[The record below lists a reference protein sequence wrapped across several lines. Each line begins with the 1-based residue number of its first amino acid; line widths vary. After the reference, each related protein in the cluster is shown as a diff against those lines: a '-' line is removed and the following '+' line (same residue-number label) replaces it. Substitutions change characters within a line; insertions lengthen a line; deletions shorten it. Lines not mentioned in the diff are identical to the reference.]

1 MEINLPDYKEIA
13 SKIKKNKVSV
23 KEEEIKNGLKWLQK
37 SRAKFSAKNDP
48 AQKGDFVEIEY
59 KIEAGEAALKD
70 GFILGEGHFLPG
82 FEDNLI
88 AMKSGEEKKDISLD
102 KEGQKIKIDLKI
114 TSVQKVEFSQIN
126 DEFAKSLGDFKD
138 LNHLKENIKQG
149 IALEKEQA
157 EVKKLRQEVLNLIS
171 KETEIEIPD
180 ILIENEKKN
189 MLENLKKMVSQRIKV
204 SFQEYLD
211 KIKKTE
217 KEILDSFDL
226 EAKTKI
232 KNFLILQEIGEKE
245 KVEVS
250 DQEIMDE
257 VNKTLRRF
265 PSVKEAEKNIGLD
278 LQEFKD
284 YTKQVIKNEK
294 IFKVLKP

>member
-13 SKIKKNKVSV
+13 SKVKKNKVAV
-23 KEEEIKNGLKWLQK
+23 KEEEIENALKWLQK
-37 SRAKFSAKNDP
+37 SRAKFSAKNEP
-48 AQKGDFVEIEY
+48 AQKGDFIEIEY
-59 KIEAGEAALKD
+59 KVEGKTLKD
-70 GFILGEGHFLPG
+70 GFILGQGHFLPG

-88 AMKSGEEKKDISLD
+88 GLKSGEEKKDISLN
-102 KEGQKIKIDLKI
+102 KGGQKIKIDLKI

-149 IALEKEQA
+149 ITLEKERA
-157 EVKKLRQEVLNLIS
+157 ETQKLRQEILNQIS
-171 KETEIEIPD
+171 KETKIEIPD

-245 KVEVS
+245 KVEVL

-257 VNKTLRRF
+257 VNKILRRF

-284 YTKQVIKNEK
+284 YTKQVIYNEK
-294 IFKVLKP
+294 VFKILKP

>member
-13 SKIKKNKVSV
+13 SKIKKNEVLV
-23 KEEEIKNGLKWLQK
+23 KEEEIENALKWLQK

-59 KIEAGEAALKD
+59 KVEDKTLKD
-70 GFILGEGHFLPG
+70 GFILGQGHFLPG

-88 AMKSGEEKKDISLD
+88 GLKSGQEKKDISLD

-138 LNHLKENIKQG
+138 LNHLKENIKKG
-149 IALEKEQA
+149 IILEKEQA
-157 EVKKLRQEVLNLIS
+157 EVQKLRQEILNQIS
-171 KETEIEIPD
+171 KETKIEIPD

-257 VNKTLRRF
+257 VNKILRRF

-278 LQEFKD
+278 LQKFKD
-284 YTKQVIKNEK
+284 YTKQVIYNEK
-294 IFKVLKP
+294 VFKILKP

>member
-1 MEINLPDYKEIA
+1 MEIKLPDYKEIA
-13 SKIKKNKVSV
+13 SKIKRNEVSV
-23 KEEEIKNGLKWLQK
+23 KEEEIENALKWLQK
-37 SRAKFSAKNDP
+37 SRAKFSLKNEP

-59 KIEAGEAALKD
+59 KIEGKTLKD
-70 GFILGEGHFLPG
+70 GFILGQGHFLPG

-88 AMKSGEEKKDISLD
+88 GLKSGQEKKDISLD
-102 KEGQKIKIDLKI
+102 KGGQKIKIDLKI

-149 IALEKEQA
+149 INLEKERA
-157 EVKKLRQEVLNLIS
+157 EAQKLRQEILNLIS

-257 VNKTLRRF
+257 VNKILRRF

-278 LQEFKD
+278 LQKFKD
-284 YTKQVIKNEK
+284 YTKQVIYNEK
-294 IFKVLKP
+294 VFKILKP